1 MSVCV
6 LDHPELLKGEHAL
19 IALDLDGTL
28 LRSDKTISDFTKQAV
43 CKAKEQGYAIVIAT
57 GRHPKSALRY
67 LEELGCLNE
76 KSCAIC
82 FNGAAELLMQDYIE
96 AADEINFPVLNACYA
111 VGDEAAAIAK
121 FAHKYACKVH
131 AYSRNRGLLIE
142 DLNPHTLREINHGQ
156 VGYTAVDFENLDKNE
171 LFFKILIVGD
181 AADLDKLRDFIPDE
195 FKRHFEVMRSDPN
208 FLEFIPGSSTKGTAL
223 KALCESLKVPLE
235 QAVAFG
241 DAENDLDM
249 LKTAGLGIAMGNS
262 DEYVKAQHQIFTLS
276 NDEDGVGK
284 AIFKLISK

>member
-19 IALDLDGTL
+19 IVLDLDGTL
-28 LRSDKTISDFTKQAV
+28 LRSDKTISDFTKQAI
-43 CKAKEQGYAIVIAT
+43 CKAKDCGYTIVIAT

-67 LEELGCLNE
+67 LEDLDCLNE

-82 FNGAAELLMQDYIE
+82 FNGAAQLLMQDYIK
-96 AADEINFPVLNACYA
+96 ATDEINFPVLNACYA
-111 VGDEAAAIAK
+111 SGEEAIEIAK

-131 AYSRNRGLLIE
+131 AYSRDRGLLIE

-156 VGYTAVDFENLDKNE
+156 VGYTAVDFEKLDKNE
-171 LFFKILIVGD
+171 RFFKILIVGESS
-181 AADLDKLRDFIPDE
+181 DLNKLRDYVPEE
-195 FKRHFEVMRSDPN
+195 FKQHFEVMRSDAN
-208 FLEFIPGSSTKGTAL
+208 FLEFIPGPSTKGTAL
-223 KALCESLKVPLE
+223 KALCESINLPLV

-249 LKTAGLGIAMGNS
+249 LKTAGLGIAMENA
-262 DEYVKAQHQIFTLS
+262 DEYVKSQYHIFTAS

-284 AIFKLISK
+284 AILKLISK